1 MKQSGVQNLMYLV
14 ESHGDNM
21 HTSLPLDTLNQ
32 AAINTQVV
40 DRFTVK
46 TTSSH
51 CDSMRYLSIMTRLLS
66 ATYCNKTIVSC
77 RRESLPRCH
86 IKDDLVSLMTFSEF
100 NIASSKTKVLH
111 TTYLLIHFQ
120 DHILFRI

>member
-1 MKQSGVQNLMYLV
+1 MKQSGVQNLVYLV

-32 AAINTQVV
+32 ATINTQVV
-40 DRFTVK
+40 DRFTIK

-51 CDSMRYLSIMTRLLS
+51 SDSMRYLSIMTRLLS
-66 ATYCNKTIVSC
+66 ATYRNKTIVSC

-100 NIASSKTKVLH
+100 NMASNKTKVLH
-111 TTYLLIHFQ
+111 TACLLIIFQ
-120 DHILFRI
+120 DRILVRM